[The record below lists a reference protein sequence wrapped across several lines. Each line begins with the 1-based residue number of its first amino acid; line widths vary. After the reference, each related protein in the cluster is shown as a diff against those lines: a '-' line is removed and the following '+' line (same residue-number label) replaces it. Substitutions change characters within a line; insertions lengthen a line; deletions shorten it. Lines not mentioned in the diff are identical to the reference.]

1 MDNFIEEIDEE
12 LKRDRHQEL
21 WRKFGKYAVGA
32 VLMVV
37 IAVAG
42 GVGWRQYQGNM
53 RIETGLQFT
62 DAVALAANGKTEQAL
77 SAFRALGKD
86 GTAGYRELARF
97 QEAALLA
104 QQGNQPGAA
113 AVYDAIA
120 KDDGIDPLFRNL
132 GLLLHALNVTDRA
145 EPKALTER
153 LKPLAQSTSPW
164 RFSALEVTAL
174 LHRRRG
180 DVAAAK
186 SIYKQLADDP
196 AAPPRLRARAAEFV
210 ALLGK

>member
-1 MDNFIEEIDEE
+1 MDNFIEEVDEE
-12 LKRDRHQEL
+12 LKRARQLEL
-21 WRKFGKYAVGA
+21 WRKYGKYAVGA
-32 VLMVV
+32 VLLVV
-37 IAVAG
+37 ITVAG
-42 GVGWRQYQGNM
+42 GVGWRQYQANV
-53 RIETGLQFT
+53 RTETGLQFT

-77 SAFRALGKD
+77 AAFRALGKD
-86 GTAGYRELARF
+86 GAAGYRELSRF

-104 QQGNQPGAA
+104 RKGNEPGAA

-120 KDDGIDPLFRNL
+120 NDESVDPLFRNL
-132 GLLLHALNVTDRA
+132 SLLLYALNVADRA
-145 EPKALTER
+145 EPKALSDR
-153 LKPLAQSTSPW
+153 LKTLAENTSPW

-196 AAPPRLRARAAEFV
+196 AAPPRLRARAAEFI